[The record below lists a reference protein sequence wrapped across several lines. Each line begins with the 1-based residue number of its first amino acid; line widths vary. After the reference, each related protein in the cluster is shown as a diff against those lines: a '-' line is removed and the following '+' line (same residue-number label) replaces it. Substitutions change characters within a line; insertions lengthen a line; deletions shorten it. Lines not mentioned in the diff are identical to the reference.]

1 MNIPV
6 VPWIL
11 RILAP
16 SALVWRIRRSKT
28 ALTGQSTPAKTSQP
42 TTSIASSSI
51 YITFDDGP
59 IPEITPK
66 VLEILKKY
74 NAKATFFCVGDNV
87 RKYPEVYAQLL
98 KEGHA
103 TGNHT
108 YSHLKGNK
116 TDDEHY
122 FSDIDK
128 CGELVKSS
136 LFRPPHGRIKLS
148 QIKHLKHK
156 YKLIMWTVLTGD
168 YNQKLSKE
176 QVLNNAIIHTKDG
189 SIILF
194 HDSLKASERMLYALP
209 RMLEYFSAK
218 GYRFEKIPL

>member
-16 SALVWRIRRSKT
+16 SALVWRLPDS
-28 ALTGQSTPAKTSQP
+28 AKT
-42 TTSIASSSI
+42 T

-59 IPEITPK
+59 IPEVTPQ
-66 VLEILKKY
+66 VLEILRKY

-87 RKYPEVYAQLL
+87 RKYSEVYAQLL

-103 TGNHT
+103 IGNHT

-116 TDDEHY
+116 TDDEDY
-122 FSDIDK
+122 FSDITK
-128 CGELVKSS
+128 CDELVKSS

-148 QIKHLKHK
+148 QIKHLKSK
-156 YKLIMWTVLTGD
+156 YKLIMWSVLTGD
-168 YNQKLSKE
+168 YNHKLTNE
-176 QVLNNAIIHTKDG
+176 QVLNNAIIYTKDG
-189 SIILF
+189 SIIVF
-194 HDSLKASERMLYALP
+194 HDSLKASDRMLYALP
-209 RMLEYFSAK
+209 RMLEHFSAK
-218 GYRFEKIPL
+218 GYRFEKIPS

>member
-6 VPWIL
+6 VPWIV

-16 SALVWRIRRSKT
+16 SALVWKLPDPSK
-28 ALTGQSTPAKTSQP
+28 
-42 TTSIASSSI
+42 SI

-59 IPEITPK
+59 IPEVTPQ
-66 VLEILKKY
+66 VLEILRNH

-87 RKYPEVYAQLL
+87 RKYPEVYSQIL

-108 YSHLKGNK
+108 FSHQKGNK
-116 TDDEHY
+116 TNDEHY
-122 FSDIDK
+122 FNDIDK
-128 CGELVKSS
+128 CGELVKSP

-148 QIKHLKHK
+148 QIKYLKHK
-156 YKLIMWTVLTGD
+156 YKLIMWSILTGD
-168 YNQKLSKE
+168 YNHKLSKE
-176 QVLNNAIIHTKDG
+176 QVLNNSIRHTKDG
-189 SIILF
+189 SIIVF

-209 RMLEYFSAK
+209 RMLEHFTAK
-218 GYRFEKIPL
+218 GYKFEKIPF